1 MKLLEKLHE
10 CHGSEHMTPGGES
23 TGAFDTMVVAGVGA
37 VRAASTA
44 RGKPVRFRRC
54 PAAVSGNDIT
64 IIAGSAVQIAGATM
78 IKHWAPAR
86 EAVT

>member
-1 MKLLEKLHE
+1 M
-10 CHGSEHMTPGGES
+10 G
-23 TGAFDTMVVAGVGA
+23 
-37 VRAASTA
+37 
-44 RGKPVRFRRC
+44 FRHC

-64 IIAGSAVQIAGATM
+64 IAAGSAVQIAGTTA